1 MRVIKI
7 TKAIIVHI
15 ATTEWGFSVARNLMV
30 ISVLTNNAPDF
41 LDHIK
46 FTCSGVHISK
56 VNDVHEKKFS
66 RSNSA
71 TSTLDRKILRSNR
84 YFFSENE
91 YDWAQVFGKCYM
103 KIFSKLLLV

>member
-1 MRVIKI
+1 
-7 TKAIIVHI
+7 
-15 ATTEWGFSVARNLMV
+15 MV

-56 VNDVHEKKFS
+56 VNDVHEKFVS

-91 YDWAQVFGKCYM
+91 YDWAQVFGKCYIIRSWLRFERFED
-103 KIFSKLLLV
+103 KPV

>member
-15 ATTEWGFSVARNLMV
+15 ATTEWGFSGARNLMA

-46 FTCSGVHISK
+46 FTCSGVHISR
-56 VNDVHEKKFS
+56 VNDVHEKIFLVQTQPQVLS
-66 RSNSA
+66 
-71 TSTLDRKILRSNR
+71 IGR
-84 YFFSENE
+84 Y
-91 YDWAQVFGKCYM
+91 
-103 KIFSKLLLV
+103 

>member
-7 TKAIIVHI
+7 IKALIVHI
-15 ATTEWGFSVARNLMV
+15 ATTAWGFSGARNLMV

-56 VNDVHEKKFS
+56 VNDVHEIFFLVQTQPQVLS
-66 RSNSA
+66 
-71 TSTLDRKILRSNR
+71 IGR
-84 YFFSENE
+84 Y
-91 YDWAQVFGKCYM
+91 
-103 KIFSKLLLV
+103 